1 MNKNR
6 RIKKEGTP
14 TIVTV
19 TKKFHGHNIWKI
31 CGTTTSKTLY
41 LFAETTWMTNG
52 QGKLEIR
59 EEKTLVREVGSSCKF
74 WKVGG
79 ISYCWGTL

>member
-31 CGTTTSKTLY
+31 CGTTTSKTLSVCRNNMDDQWSGK
-41 LFAETTWMTNG
+41 TRN
-52 QGKLEIR
+52 QGKK
-59 EEKTLVREVGSSCKF
+59 KTLVREIGSSC
-74 WKVGG
+74 
-79 ISYCWGTL
+79 